1 MGKNYK
7 PYTKDKLKKSLTIL
21 KNVLGLAPEEVKTH
35 DLKNIEACKEAM
47 KTIADKYAYKKYFE
61 QINEL
66 EKELKLER
74 DRSNA
79 YWEECTK
86 KENKIK
92 KLEEEIAKADNCKAL
107 YKEIDELR
115 EEIEFKNKE
124 ISKNK
129 ENIKALNSK
138 ITELRREKFEHFNFK
153 AGVILEAQN
162 NKTELELQK
171 LYKKSFA
178 GALIVSVLLNILL
191 IWGNL

>member
-1 MGKNYK
+1 MEKNYK

-47 KTIADKYAYKKYFE
+47 KIIADKYAYKKYFE

-79 YWEECTK
+79 YWEECRV
-86 KENKIK
+86 KEQKIK
-92 KLEEEIAKADNCKAL
+92 KLEEEIAKVDNCKAL
-107 YKEIDELR
+107 YKEIDELK

-124 ISKNK
+124 IEFKN
-129 ENIKALNSK
+129 NFIKTINK
-138 ITELRREKFEHFNFK
+138 KYFKNETELE
-153 AGVILEAQN
+153 
-162 NKTELELQK
+162 TELELQK

-178 GALIVSVLLNILL
+178 GALVVSVIINILL
-191 IWGNL
+191 VWGNV

>member
-1 MGKNYK
+1 MEKNYK

-74 DRSNA
+74 DRANA
-79 YWEECTK
+79 YWEECSK

-92 KLEEEIAKADNCKAL
+92 KLEEEIAKVDNCKAL

-124 ISKNK
+124 IGQLKIKYDEMYESR
-129 ENIKALNSK
+129 NIFVSIAKSN
-138 ITELRREKFEHFNFK
+138 E
-153 AGVILEAQN
+153 
-162 NKTELELQK
+162 TELELQK
-171 LYKKSFA
+171 AYKRAFA
-178 GALIVSVLLNILL
+178 MALIVSVLLNILL

>member
-1 MGKNYK
+1 MEKNYK

-47 KTIADKYAYKKYFE
+47 KIIADKYAYKKYFE

-74 DRSNA
+74 DRANT
-79 YWEECTK
+79 YWEECRE
-86 KENKIK
+86 KEQKIK
-92 KLEEEIAKADNCKAL
+92 KLEEEIAKIDNCKAL
-107 YKEIDELR
+107 YKEIDKLN

-124 ISKNK
+124 IKIKSDLIKTLNEEYHEVK
-129 ENIKALNSK
+129 EIKYDF
-138 ITELRREKFEHFNFK
+138 IR
-153 AGVILEAQN
+153 EAQK

-171 LYKKSFA
+171 LYKKAFA
-178 GALIVSVLLNILL
+178 GAFAISVIINILL
-191 IWGNL
+191 VWGKL